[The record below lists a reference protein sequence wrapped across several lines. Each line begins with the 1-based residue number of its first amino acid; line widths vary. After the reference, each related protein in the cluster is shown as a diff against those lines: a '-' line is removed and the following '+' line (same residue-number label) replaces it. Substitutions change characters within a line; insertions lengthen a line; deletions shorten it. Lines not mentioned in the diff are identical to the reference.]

1 MLTSPSPKPNSPFPS
16 SIIKTQNLDSPAT
29 AATDCHHH
37 RSLPLHL
44 LVFLAVLCDS
54 FSVCYCFQL
63 KIKLHT
69 QSLGT
74 LAFLFLFSQNLSFSI
89 ETKQRKGSLLN
100 DANRG
105 DSINLMVFFVC
116 VFMKGLRVSLVI
128 NLFG

>member
-1 MLTSPSPKPNSPFPS
+1 M
-16 SIIKTQNLDSPAT
+16 
-29 AATDCHHH
+29 
-37 RSLPLHL
+37 
-44 LVFLAVLCDS
+44 
-54 FSVCYCFQL
+54 
-63 KIKLHT
+63 
-69 QSLGT
+69 
-74 LAFLFLFSQNLSFSI
+74 LAFLFLFSPNLSFSI